1 MISRASA
8 ALAAATLSVMLF
20 VPSAG
25 RAMPAAMMNE
35 PPAPWT
41 DAGAKPF
48 VRRDAA
54 NHVTAMGMVIPAAT
68 VKALPAHRSEAVY
81 PLEGAGLVRSANLQW
96 HPAGHEPMHVYDVP
110 HFDLHFYT
118 IGEDVRHTIVPG
130 AAAGTVKPAKAIL
143 PAGVILAPGFVPA
156 MGMHAVPGTQPEFN
170 GGKFTVSPIIG
181 YWNGELAFF
190 EVMFTK
196 GWLVKNLDKEA
207 PYPQPASIH
216 QHGSYPTRYSV
227 HYDKAADAYT
237 VALTHF
243 RSR

>member
-25 RAMPAAMMNE
+25 RAMPAATMNE

-54 NHVTAMGMVIPAAT
+54 NHVIAIGMVIPAAT

-96 HPAGHEPMHVYDVP
+96 HPVGHEPMHVYDVP

-118 IGEDVRHTIVPG
+118 ISEDVRRTIVPG
-130 AAAGTVKPAKAIL
+130 AAAGTVKPARAIL
-143 PAGVILAPGFVPA
+143 PPGAILAPGFVPG

-170 GGKFTVSPIIG
+170 GGKFTISPILG
-181 YWNGELAFF
+181 YWNSELAFF

-207 PYPQPASIH
+207 AYPQPASIH

-227 HYDKAADAYT
+227 HYDEAADAYT
-237 VALTHF
+237 VSLTHF

>member
-1 MISRASA
+1 MRRPSSLLIVGCLSILLFAPA
-8 ALAAATLSVMLF
+8 A
-20 VPSAG
+20 G
-25 RAMPAAMMNE
+25 GAMPSGMNA
-35 PPAPWT
+35 PPVAWT
-41 DAGAKPF
+41 GTGAKPF
-48 VRRDAA
+48 VQRDAA
-54 NHVTAMGMVIPAAT
+54 NRLTAIGLVIPAAT
-68 VKALPAHRSEAVY
+68 VKAVPARRSEAIY
-81 PLEGAGLVRSANLQW
+81 PLESAGLVRSANLQW
-96 HPAGHEPMHVYDVP
+96 HPMGHEPSHVYDVP

-118 IGEDVRHTIVPG
+118 ITEGVRHTIVPG

-143 PAGVILAPGFVPA
+143 PRGVILAPGYVPM

-181 YWNGELAFF
+181 YWNGDLAFF

-196 GWLVKNLDKEA
+196 TWLAANAGKDA
-207 PYPQPASIH
+207 AFPQPSSVH

-227 HYDKAADAYT
+227 HYDKAKDAYT